1 MYKLK
6 IVGVPEHFNYPW
18 QIALNDGLFA
28 KENIDLQWSDI
39 PEGTGKMCQMLRE
52 GTTDLAVILT
62 EGIIKDIVNGNPIN
76 IIQEYVAS
84 PLIWGI
90 HVGSNSK
97 FTQISELENARI
109 AVSRYGSGSELMA
122 YIHAEKM
129 GWDTSKLNFVVV
141 NTLDGAI
148 DALTNNQADYFMWEH
163 FMTKPIVDSGIFRRL
178 DDCPTP
184 WPSFVIASR
193 KESEIPNEIINK
205 VLEIINKTTSDFK
218 NIPHIESILAA
229 KYNQKMEDISKW
241 LLLTNW
247 SQKQLS
253 EAVVSNVQE
262 QLLHLQIISKKVPFD
277 EIVIEM

>member
-1 MYKLK
+1 MYKIK

-18 QIALNDGLFA
+18 QIALNEGLFT
-28 KENIDLQWSDI
+28 KENIDLHWSDI

-62 EGIIKDIVNGNPIN
+62 EGIIKDIVNGNPTN

-90 HVGSNSK
+90 HVGANSK

-193 KESEIPNEIINK
+193 KESEIPSEIIKK

-229 KYNQKMEDISKW
+229 KYSQKMEDISKW

-262 QLLHLQIISKKVPFD
+262 QLLHLQIISKKVHFD
-277 EIVIEM
+277 EIVNEM